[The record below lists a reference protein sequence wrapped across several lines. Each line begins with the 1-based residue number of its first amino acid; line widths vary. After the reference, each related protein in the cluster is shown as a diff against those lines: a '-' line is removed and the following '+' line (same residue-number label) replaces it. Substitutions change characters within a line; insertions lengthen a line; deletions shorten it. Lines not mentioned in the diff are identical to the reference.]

1 MTNQPRSYK
10 GKIQSA
16 QTVPIG
22 ANQNVQTV
30 FENPV
35 ADNKSI
41 RTTAELVL
49 GRKWDSKEVPVY
61 TETIV
66 ANTWYGRRKKRR
78 NTYST
83 PGYNADEQWAHNIR
97 VIS

>member
-1 MTNQPRSYK
+1 MPIGTK
-10 GKIQSA
+10 QSA
-16 QTVPIG
+16 KKEL
-22 ANQNVQTV
+22 
-30 FENPV
+30 ENPV
-35 ADNKSI
+35 TDNKSI

-49 GRKWDSKEVPVY
+49 GRKWDSKEVPAY

-66 ANTWYGRRKKRR
+66 ANTWHGERKKRR

-83 PGYNADEQWAHNIR
+83 PAYNADEQWAHNIN